1 MFGIS
6 LKGDS
11 LTLQGIE
18 RLGFAEGAHWTWQVF
33 DGSPA
38 TLKVGQSETAHRIC
52 DAMDAVAPESLPAAP
67 EPPSL
72 RPQNGW
78 SAAWSRDLGSTE
90 ISAVAIDGELLLV
103 GTEEGEVVQLELGD
117 GAAMWSHQLG
127 PDRIASALLLAD
139 IDADGAVEALVGT
152 DDGQLAALE
161 GHSGEQRWGR
171 TLKDSGWG
179 SKVSGL
185 AVADLDGRDR
195 TSVIASTVGWY
206 INAFT
211 AEGTLEWAE
220 WVRYHAITALA
231 AADVDGDGQAEVI
244 AGTEYSTPLNVHNSD
259 GSFRWT
265 TFEEVGSE
273 GNATTPRRGIG
284 LTHLQLVDVDGDGVR
299 EIVYG
304 TQDGWIYAVKPQDG
318 AEVWHVNIVGEVVG
332 LIAFPFGVVAASEFG
347 ELYAFS
353 YRGELR
359 WHVQVGEWIRAI
371 APVGEHIV
379 AAVEKGTLIAC
390 DADGR
395 CVRSMAMEAEIRGLW
410 PCRGGVVCSLAGGW
424 LSCVGLGV

>member
-1 MFGIS
+1 M
-6 LKGDS
+6 
-11 LTLQGIE
+11 
-18 RLGFAEGAHWTWQVF
+18 
-33 DGSPA
+33 
-38 TLKVGQSETAHRIC
+38 
-52 DAMDAVAPESLPAAP
+52 VAPIGARPDAP
-67 EPPSL
+67 
-72 RPQNGW
+72 
-78 SAAWSRDLGSTE
+78 
-90 ISAVAIDGELLLV
+90 
-103 GTEEGEVVQLELGD
+103 
-117 GAAMWSHQLG
+117 
-127 PDRIASALLLAD
+127 SALLLAD

-152 DDGQLAALE
+152 DDGQLAAYLKVTAASSV
-161 GHSGEQRWGR
+161 GPR
-171 TLKDSGWG
+171 TLKNTGWG
-179 SKVSGL
+179 AKVSGL
-185 AVADLDGRDR
+185 AVADLEGRGR
-195 TSVIASTVGWY
+195 TSVLASTVGWY

-211 AEGTLEWAE
+211 ADGALEWAE

-299 EIVYG
+299 EIIYG

-332 LIAFPFGVVAASEFG
+332 LIAFPWGLVAASEFG

-359 WHVQVGEWIRAI
+359 WHVQIGEWVRAI

-379 AAVEKGTLIAC
+379 AAVEKGALLAC

-395 CVRSMAMEAEIRGLW
+395 TVGSVAMEGEILGLW
-410 PCRGGVVCSLAGGW
+410 PCREGVVCSLAGGR
-424 LSCVGLGV
+424 LSCVGLDVD

>member
-1 MFGIS
+1 
-6 LKGDS
+6 
-11 LTLQGIE
+11 
-18 RLGFAEGAHWTWQVF
+18 
-33 DGSPA
+33 
-38 TLKVGQSETAHRIC
+38 
-52 DAMDAVAPESLPAAP
+52 
-67 EPPSL
+67 
-72 RPQNGW
+72 
-78 SAAWSRDLGSTE
+78 
-90 ISAVAIDGELLLV
+90 
-103 GTEEGEVVQLELGD
+103 
-117 GAAMWSHQLG
+117 MWSHRLG
-127 PDRIASALLLAD
+127 PDRVASALLLAD

-152 DDGQLAALE
+152 DDGQLAALS

-171 TLKDSGWG
+171 TLKNSGWG
-179 SKVSGL
+179 AKVSGL
-185 AVADLDGRDR
+185 AVADLEGQGR
-195 TSVIASTVGWY
+195 TSVLASTVGWY
-206 INAFT
+206 INAF
-211 AEGTLEWAE
+211 AADGTLEWAE

-332 LIAFPFGVVAASEFG
+332 LIAFPWGLVAASEFG
-347 ELYAFS
+347 ELYAFG

-371 APVGEHIV
+371 APVGEYIV
-379 AAVEKGTLIAC
+379 AAVEKGALLAC

-395 CVRSMAMEAEIRGLW
+395 CVGSVAMEAEIRGLW
-410 PCRGGVVCSLAGGW
+410 PCRRDVVCSLAGGR
-424 LSCVGLGV
+424 LSCVELGAY